1 MVELETGDILIFAS
15 KGSYLSSLIKYFTQ
29 SQITHVGMVLK
40 DPTWIN
46 PCLKGTFLWESG
58 WEGTPDPQDNKLKL
72 GVQITALEDV
82 RKHFKNSDIFVRKIK
97 TPSPFF
103 WKGAVEKLKKIH
115 EKVYNKPYDLV
126 PNDWIRASLGLEK
139 TKPTTDRFWCSAL
152 IAYILKELGILKGNT
167 NWSSVKPCDFSIE
180 KNTLS
185 FFFGYGFENSETMI

>member
-82 RKHFKNSDIFVRKIK
+82 RKHFKNSRTASRPRACTNQLNKSRGSGPQV
-97 TPSPFF
+97 SSASGLL
-103 WKGAVEKLKKIH
+103 GA
-115 EKVYNKPYDLV
+115 
-126 PNDWIRASLGLEK
+126 
-139 TKPTTDRFWCSAL
+139 
-152 IAYILKELGILKGNT
+152 
-167 NWSSVKPCDFSIE
+167 
-180 KNTLS
+180 
-185 FFFGYGFENSETMI
+185 